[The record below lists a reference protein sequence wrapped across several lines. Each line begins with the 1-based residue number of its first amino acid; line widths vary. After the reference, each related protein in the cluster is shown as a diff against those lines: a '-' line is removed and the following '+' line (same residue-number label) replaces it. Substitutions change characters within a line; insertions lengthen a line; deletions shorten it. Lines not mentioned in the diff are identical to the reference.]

1 MGYAMMQKS
10 RLALPVGLLLAGC
23 GVADPSVVIDDNV
36 STVAVVSWSA
46 DGPGRTRVEIDNA
59 DGPWLVTDWQ
69 EAGLGLSRPVVGLW
83 ADTEYTARVVSEDG
97 GESNDVAFTTG
108 SIPSSVPGYSVA
120 GEPGW
125 EGYLLT
131 GLVSDPTAVVILDET
146 GRVVW
151 YHVGK
156 KGLRALR
163 VRLAPD
169 GSGIR
174 YAGIEAV
181 AVPEKSEL
189 VTVDWAGT
197 TQKSLPLPHFTH
209 DFVDDGDDAVGI
221 FTDVRPGR
229 SGSDVYGD
237 SLWHIDGESGATAP
251 IWSCWDTWE
260 VPEDSEMTKGSWTH
274 ANTVDVREEG
284 GWWLSFRNDSRIVEV
299 LEDGSVGR
307 HLGGEESSWT
317 FTDRADQPKFQHG
330 FQFVDGGVVIFDD
343 RNPGTGEDSRVLELA
358 LDDTAMTAQAV
369 GEWHHDPPI
378 EVYALG
384 DVDRAEDGSTLATF
398 SSAGVISDVSPEG
411 ELRWELQTSLAA
423 GVSYVGREPKLPGVE
438 RVR

>member
-1 MGYAMMQKS
+1 MGYAMMRRSK
-10 RLALPVGLLLAGC
+10 LALPVGLLLAGC

-36 STVAVVSWSA
+36 STVAVVTWSA

-97 GESNDVAFTTG
+97 GESSDVAFTTG

-151 YHVGK
+151 SHVGK

-174 YAGIEAV
+174 DYIHVMDLAEGHRAALDVLLAEPPQLLSLNLGSGQGHSVLEVVRAFELTSDRS
-181 AVPEKSEL
+181 VPY
-189 VTVDWAGT
+189 TV
-197 TQKSLPLPHFTH
+197 
-209 DFVDDGDDAVGI
+209 VERRDGDAASTVADPRLAATRLGWR
-221 FTDVRPGR
+221 TRR
-229 SGSDVYGD
+229 Y
-237 SLWHIDGESGATAP
+237 GATQLIKFPAHGGHRKVKTN
-251 IWSCWDTWE
+251 DFFRQLLGRYF
-260 VPEDSEMTKGSWTH
+260 V
-274 ANTVDVREEG
+274 VRNFE
-284 GWWLSFRNDSRIVEV
+284 FR
-299 LEDGSVGR
+299 
-307 HLGGEESSWT
+307 
-317 FTDRADQPKFQHG
+317 
-330 FQFVDGGVVIFDD
+330 
-343 RNPGTGEDSRVLELA
+343 
-358 LDDTAMTAQAV
+358 M
-369 GEWHHDPPI
+369 
-378 EVYALG
+378 
-384 DVDRAEDGSTLATF
+384 
-398 SSAGVISDVSPEG
+398 
-411 ELRWELQTSLAA
+411 
-423 GVSYVGREPKLPGVE
+423 
-438 RVR
+438 